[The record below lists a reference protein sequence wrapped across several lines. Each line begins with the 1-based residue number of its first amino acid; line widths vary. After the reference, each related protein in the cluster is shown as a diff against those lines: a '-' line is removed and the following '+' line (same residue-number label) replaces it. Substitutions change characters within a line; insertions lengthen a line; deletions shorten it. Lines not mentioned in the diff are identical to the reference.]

1 MGKYGLGLCL
11 VKGLISL
18 HFDRKISMQNQNGIS
33 LAVKHMFR
41 ENKFLDDFIII
52 YRSDIGRGELNIGPQ
67 VQE

>member
-18 HFDRKISMQNQNGIS
+18 HFNRKISMQNQNRIS

-41 ENKFLDDFIII
+41 ENKFLDDFFIISK
-52 YRSDIGRGELNIGPQ
+52 SDIRKEESNLGS
-67 VQE
+67 QE